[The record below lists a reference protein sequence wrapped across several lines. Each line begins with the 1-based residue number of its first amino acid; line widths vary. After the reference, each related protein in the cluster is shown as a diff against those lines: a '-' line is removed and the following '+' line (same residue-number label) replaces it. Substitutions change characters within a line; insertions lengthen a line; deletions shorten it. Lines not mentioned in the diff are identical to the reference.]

1 MPELCDISY
10 SREECI
16 AAVRGYYQFLTT
28 LYLKE
33 SDILEP
39 PEGGW
44 PSVTPSAIQQLG
56 KTDEVASLLRHLPYL
71 RLPGNGGPQ
80 AFPYS
85 HFANWEEACTYIN
98 QGRSD
103 PEGIKVCSEDHGA
116 NDVPPHVVGL
126 TSGGRNN
133 YPLLLDTELG
143 VIYWPECHGDIQH
156 DPNAPCERVWDDP
169 YDYAPMSEAEWRAEG
184 AYWAIPDFF
193 EILKDQFRRL
203 LFVPT
208 NTLIVRDVYNPH
220 YGDSAGIIEFL
231 QGIYREHGWP
241 DLEHYNKL
249 ECLKDIRKRLM
260 EKYPDH
266 VDLNEDPNE

>member
-1 MPELCDISY
+1 MPELYDITY

-33 SDILEP
+33 SVILEP

-44 PSVTPSAIQQLG
+44 PSITPNAIQQLG
-56 KTDEVASLLRHLPYL
+56 KTDEVASLLRYLPYI
-71 RLPGNGGPQ
+71 RSNRCGDGPQ
-80 AFPYS
+80 TFPFS
-85 HFANWEEACTYIN
+85 DFANWEEICASLN
-98 QGRSD
+98 KGRLH
-103 PEGIKVCSEDHGA
+103 PEGIKICSEED
-116 NDVPPHVVGL
+116 NVPPHVIGL
-126 TSGGRNN
+126 TS
-133 YPLLLDTELG
+133 
-143 VIYWPECHGDIQH
+143 ECNGDIQH
-156 DPNAPCERVWDDP
+156 DPDAPCERVWDDP
-169 YDYAPMSEAEWRAEG
+169 YEYAPMEAEWRAEG

-203 LFVPT
+203 LFVPI
-208 NTLIVRDVYNPH
+208 NTLIVKDVYNSQ

-249 ECLKDIRKRLM
+249 ECLKAIRKGLM
-260 EKYPDH
+260 EKYPGH
-266 VDLNEDPNE
+266 VDSNEDLNE

>member
-1 MPELCDISY
+1 MPELCDITY
-10 SREECI
+10 SRQESI

-56 KTDEVASLLRHLPYL
+56 KTDEVGSLLRHLPYI
-71 RLPGNGGPQ
+71 RRPGNGEPQ

-85 HFANWEEACTYIN
+85 QFANWEASCTYVN
-98 QGRSD
+98 QGRSKL
-103 PEGIKVCSEDHGA
+103 EGVKSCSEGYYE
-116 NDVPPHVVGL
+116 NDVPPHVVSL

-133 YPLLLDTELG
+133 FPIFLDTELG
-143 VIYWPECHGDIQH
+143 VIYWPECPGDIQH
-156 DPNAPCERVWDDP
+156 DSDAPCERVWDDP
-169 YDYAPMSEAEWRAEG
+169 YEYASMSEAEWRAEG

-208 NTLIVRDVYNPH
+208 STLTVVDVHH
-220 YGDSAGIIEFL
+220 YHDSSGFIEFL

-241 DLEHYNKL
+241 DLEQYNKL
-249 ECLKDIRKRLM
+249 ECLKDIQKRLM
-260 EKYPDH
+260 EKYPDN
-266 VDLNEDPNE
+266 VDPDEDPNL